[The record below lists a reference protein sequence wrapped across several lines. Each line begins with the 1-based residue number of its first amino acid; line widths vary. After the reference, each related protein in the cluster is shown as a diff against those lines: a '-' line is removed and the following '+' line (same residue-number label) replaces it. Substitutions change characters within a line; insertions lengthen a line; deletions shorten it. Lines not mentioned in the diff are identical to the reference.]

1 MAINMSLAADLLTS
15 SARQRKSER
24 ETGRQGEKER
34 EESATVSDQS
44 AEQSAEF
51 PSGRTLPQHHN
62 STHSAGQAGLGCVE
76 RGGEWVGRGSTGD
89 NMALPDNTCSQL
101 LT

>member
-24 ETGRQGEKER
+24 ETGRQGKKER
-34 EESATVSDQS
+34 EESATVSD
-44 AEQSAEF
+44 QSAEF

-62 STHSAGQAGLGCVE
+62 STHSAGQAV
-76 RGGEWVGRGSTGD
+76 
-89 NMALPDNTCSQL
+89 
-101 LT
+101 

>member
-15 SARQRKSER
+15 SARQRKR
-24 ETGRQGEKER
+24 ETGRERER

-44 AEQSAEF
+44 AEHSAEF

-76 RGGEWVGRGSTGD
+76 RGGEWVGEGSTGD